1 MQKVSNV
8 LLKGVDAIIVNPV
21 DNGLMFQKSD
31 QATAIICDSD
41 LVNRR
46 PQAEL
51 SRRLA
56 YVGSDSILN
65 YRLQME
71 ALAKY
76 LQNKGNVAILLGD
89 LANESTRD
97 RTKGVEEVKDV
108 SIGVSMALFD
118 DNFLTILRTS
128 MQKEMKK
135 DGVKSQ
141 IEDAKG
147 DVSQQLQQVQNFIGQ
162 GVDAIIVNPVDT
174 NAVKPIMDQA
184 TKAGIPLVFVNRRP
198 QAELTDKMAYVGSDS
213 ILAGRL
219 QMEALAKAM
228 NGKGNVAIL
237 LGDLANESTR
247 DRTKGVEEVVAK
259 YPNIKIVQKQTA
271 KFTRNDA
278 VDVVSNWMTSGEDIQ
293 AIASNNDEMAI
304 GALQALGKNPNHIL
318 IAGVDGTPDALQ
330 MLKSGKMIATIFQDA
345 KGQGEGAVDAA
356 IKLANGEKVEKI
368 IDVPYQLITKENMA
382 EFTNRNQK

>member
-1 MQKVSNV
+1 MKTLQYSFAQIEAFATIAETGS
-8 LLKGVDAIIVNPV
+8 LSQAAI
-21 DNGLMFQKSD
+21 
-31 QATAIICDSD
+31 
-41 LVNRR
+41 
-46 PQAEL
+46 
-51 SRRLA
+51 RLA
-56 YVGSDSILN
+56 
-65 YRLQME
+65 
-71 ALAKY
+71 K
-76 LQNKGNVAILLGD
+76 
-89 LANESTRD
+89 D
-97 RTKGVEEVKDV
+97 RTTLRDLLAITPGENAVNIADVEPASELFKRFDTAAM
-108 SIGVSMALFD
+108 SIGAL
-118 DNFLTILRTS
+118 S
-128 MQKEMKK
+128 PE
-135 DGVKSQ
+135 
-141 IEDAKG
+141 AH
-147 DVSQQLQQVQNFIGQ
+147 
-162 GVDAIIVNPVDT
+162 
-174 NAVKPIMDQA
+174 
-184 TKAGIPLVFVNRRP
+184 
-198 QAELTDKMAYVGSDS
+198 
-213 ILAGRL
+213 
-219 QMEALAKAM
+219 EALAKAM

>member
-1 MQKVSNV
+1 MNIKKTIVAS
-8 LLKGVDAIIVNPV
+8 LLACMLPAVVMA
-21 DNGLMFQKSD
+21 
-31 QATAIICDSD
+31 
-41 LVNRR
+41 
-46 PQAEL
+46 
-51 SRRLA
+51 
-56 YVGSDSILN
+56 
-65 YRLQME
+65 
-71 ALAKY
+71 
-76 LQNKGNVAILLGD
+76 
-89 LANESTRD
+89 
-97 RTKGVEEVKDV
+97 KDV

-135 DGVKSQ
+135 MALNRRSRTR
-141 IEDAKG
+141 KG
-147 DVSQQLQQVQNFIGQ
+147 MSPSSCSRYRTLSAR
-162 GVDAIIVNPVDT
+162 VDAIIVNPVDT

-278 VDVVSNWMTSGEDIQ
+278 VDVVSNWMTSGEDIR

-345 KGQGEGAVDAA
+345 KGQVKAQSTRPSSWRTARKWKKSSTCR
-356 IKLANGEKVEKI
+356 IS
-368 IDVPYQLITKENMA
+368 
-382 EFTNRNQK
+382 

>member
-1 MQKVSNV
+1 MNIKKTIVAS
-8 LLKGVDAIIVNPV
+8 LLACMLPAVVMA
-21 DNGLMFQKSD
+21 
-31 QATAIICDSD
+31 
-41 LVNRR
+41 
-46 PQAEL
+46 
-51 SRRLA
+51 
-56 YVGSDSILN
+56 
-65 YRLQME
+65 
-71 ALAKY
+71 
-76 LQNKGNVAILLGD
+76 
-89 LANESTRD
+89 
-97 RTKGVEEVKDV
+97 KDV

-304 GALQALGKNPNHIL
+304 GALQALGKTRTTFSSP
-318 IAGVDGTPDALQ
+318 AW
-330 MLKSGKMIATIFQDA
+330 
-345 KGQGEGAVDAA
+345 
-356 IKLANGEKVEKI
+356 
-368 IDVPYQLITKENMA
+368 MA
-382 EFTNRNQK
+382 PRMRCRC